1 MVREK
6 KMTAEILNVLVGAA
20 VTDGEFCQALLS
32 NPGRTARQFG
42 LAPEDVEVVSKIR
55 AGSLAE
61 FAGQL
66 LRWMPAEPR
75 DSLYAR
81 MQ

>member
-1 MVREK
+1 
-6 KMTAEILNVLVGAA
+6 MTAELLNVLVGAA
-20 VTDGEFCQALLS
+20 VTDGEFCQTLLS
-32 NPGRTARQFG
+32 NPGRAARQFG

-55 AGSLAE
+55 ARSLAE

-66 LRWMPAEPR
+66 LLWMPTEPR
-75 DSLYAR
+75 ESRYAR

>member
-1 MVREK
+1 
-6 KMTAEILNVLVGAA
+6 MTAELLNVLVGAA

-32 NPGRTARQFG
+32 NPGRAARQFG
-42 LAPEDVEVVSKIR
+42 LAPEDVEMVSKIHAR
-55 AGSLAE
+55 SLAE

-75 DSLYAR
+75 ESLYAR

>member
-1 MVREK
+1 
-6 KMTAEILNVLVGAA
+6 MTAELLNVLVGAA

-32 NPGRTARQFG
+32 NPGGAARQFG

-55 AGSLAE
+55 ARSLAE

-75 DSLYAR
+75 EAVYAR